1 MRDDP
6 PWTCPAAADAA
17 GGGETRRRLGQTMG
31 NCGTAKLWE
40 LRQIKCRLHK
50 YDAFE
55 HGWAEKRDLT
65 NAAFA

>member
-40 LRQIKCRLHK
+40 LR
-50 YDAFE
+50 Y
-55 HGWAEKRDLT
+55 RDDRSTMLC
-65 NAAFA
+65 